1 MAILKYLKFM
11 ICAQCKKFTTKKVA
25 ELALHLKTGCKNEI
39 WAQIAEA
46 RRNGQDSTVDRLI
59 RKAFGIHRPM
69 SEEAKE
75 KLRLHNEEHKED
87 IKLKR
92 KFQRKSQQRI
102 KEKLNGG

>member
-1 MAILKYLKFM
+1 MM
-11 ICAQCKKFTTKKVA
+11 CAQCKKFSTKRVA
-25 ELALHLKTGCKNEI
+25 EFLTHIKIGCKNEI
-39 WAQIAEA
+39 WAQIAVA
-46 RRNGQDSTVDRLI
+46 RKNGEDSLVDKLI

-75 KLRLHNEEHKED
+75 KLRLHNVEHKED

-102 KEKLNGG
+102 KDKLNGG